1 MAEWQ
6 RVLLLAVLA
15 CYATAQSP
23 QSAEPATLKVS
34 FVINVSVTSCSNSAA
49 ELEAIKGI
57 IANVVAAT
65 ASKPH
70 RNYPVLVDVS
80 TCASTSVSKACCTAF
95 TRVHHLAA
103 SCEVHQQPRHC
114 QLNCMHAHI
123 CETHASPKPP
133 LRSSSSSCHRAL
145 SCGYCHQRLHSNATS
160 SISVALGVQTTV
172 AVHVQHMHAKAH
184 AFERLLA
191 CIAYHHPEHYKSVHV
206 QVQLYV
212 H

>member
-57 IANVVAAT
+57 IANVVAAKE
-65 ASKPH
+65 SKPH

-133 LRSSSSSCHRAL
+133 LRRSSSSSSCHRAL

-172 AVHVQHMHAKAH
+172 AVHVQHMHAKAY

-191 CIAYHHPEHYKSVHV
+191 CIAYHHPEHYKSV